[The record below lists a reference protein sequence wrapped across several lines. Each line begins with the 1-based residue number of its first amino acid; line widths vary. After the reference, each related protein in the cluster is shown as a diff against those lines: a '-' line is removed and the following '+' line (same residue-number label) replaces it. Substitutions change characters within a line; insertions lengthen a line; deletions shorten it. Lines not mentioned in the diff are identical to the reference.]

1 MFTSMCIKNN
11 PYLFNKNLNEYMKK
25 SNEKYIKE
33 LIKNNKEYNNKQ
45 NLKQLM
51 FGVGTNPNNPSSN
64 PISQNFLFTGLFF
77 LSLPTLLY
85 YFYSKRN

>member
-33 LIKNNKEYNNKQ
+33 LIKNKAVF
-45 NLKQLM
+45 QL
-51 FGVGTNPNNPSSN
+51 F
-64 PISQNFLFTGLFF
+64 
-77 LSLPTLLY
+77 
-85 YFYSKRN
+85 